1 MALYQAV
8 LQDIEK
14 STQYSKASLCAIFG
28 AEKSGITWNSILR
41 GYNEKHAFIKRMG
54 LFEVTAM

>member
-14 STQYSKASLCAIFG
+14 TTQYSKASLCAIFG
-28 AEKSGITWNSILR
+28 AEKKWHNL
-41 GYNEKHAFIKRMG
+41 K
-54 LFEVTAM
+54 